1 MDAPQ
6 TVQPIFAGEFRHAM
20 DAKNRVTIPSRW
32 RTSDVDEF
40 FAIPN
45 LDVGFLMVIPPSEFR
60 RVAEKVENDESLGRA
75 ERRRFIRQ
83 FSAKAQHLTSDK
95 QGRMVLPEEQC
106 KLLKL
111 QREVVLVGNYTRFE
125 IWNPDN
131 WRKTTESD
139 APGFGHVL
147 ERAGI

>member
-45 LDVGFLMVIPPSEFR
+45 LEAGFLMVMPPSEFR
-60 RVAEKVENDESLGRA
+60 RVAQQVENDESLGRA

-83 FSAKAQHLTSDK
+83 FSSKAQHLTSDK

-139 APGFGHVL
+139 APGFSHVL

>member
-6 TVQPIFAGEFRHAM
+6 TFQPIFAGEFRHAM

-45 LDVGFLMVIPPSEFR
+45 LEAGFLMVMPPSEFK
-60 RVAEKVENDESLGRA
+60 RVAEKVENDESLLRA
-75 ERRRFIRQ
+75 ARRRFIRQ
-83 FSAKAQHLTSDK
+83 FSSKAQHLTTDK

-111 QREVVLVGNYTRFE
+111 QREVVLVGNYSRFE
-125 IWNPDN
+125 IWNSDN

-139 APGFGHVL
+139 APGFSHVL

>member
-6 TVQPIFAGEFRHAM
+6 IVQPIFAGEYRHAM

-45 LDVGFLMVIPPSEFR
+45 LEAGFLMVMPPSEFK
-60 RVAEKVENDESLGRA
+60 RVAEKVENDESLGRV

-83 FSAKAQHLTSDK
+83 FSSKAQHLTSDK

-111 QREVVLVGNYTRFE
+111 QREVVLVGSYTRFE

-139 APGFGHVL
+139 APGFNHVL

>member
-45 LDVGFLMVIPPSEFR
+45 LEAGFLMVMPPSEFK
-60 RVAEKVENDESLGRA
+60 RVAEKVENDESLLRA
-75 ERRRFIRQ
+75 ARRRFIRQ
-83 FSAKAQHLTSDK
+83 FSSKAQHLTTDK

-111 QREVVLVGNYTRFE
+111 QREVVLVGNYSRFE
-125 IWNPDN
+125 IWNSDN

-139 APGFGHVL
+139 ASGFNYVL
-147 ERAGI
+147 EQAGI

>member
-45 LDVGFLMVIPPSEFR
+45 LEAGFLMVMPPSEFR
-60 RVAEKVENDESLGRA
+60 RVAQKVENDENLGRA

-83 FSAKAQHLTSDK
+83 FSSKAQHLTSDK

-111 QREVVLVGNYTRFE
+111 QREVVLVGSYTRFE

-139 APGFGHVL
+139 APGFNHVL

>member
-45 LDVGFLMVIPPSEFR
+45 LEAGFLMVMPPLEFK
-60 RVAEKVENDESLGRA
+60 RVAEKVENDESFGRA

-125 IWNPDN
+125 IWNPDS
-131 WRKTTESD
+131 WRKTMESD
-139 APGFGHVL
+139 APGFSHVL

>member
-6 TVQPIFAGEFRHAM
+6 TVQPIFAGEYRHAM

-45 LDVGFLMVIPPSEFR
+45 LEAGFLMVMPPSEFK

-83 FSAKAQHLTSDK
+83 FSSKAQHLTSDK

-111 QREVVLVGNYTRFE
+111 QREVVLVGSYTRFE

-139 APGFGHVL
+139 APGFNHVL

>member
-32 RTSDVDEF
+32 RARDVDEF

-45 LDVGFLMVIPPSEFR
+45 LEAGFLMVMPPLEFK

-95 QGRMVLPEEQC
+95 QGRMVLAEEQC

-139 APGFGHVL
+139 APGFSHVL

>member
-1 MDAPQ
+1 
-6 TVQPIFAGEFRHAM
+6 
-20 DAKNRVTIPSRW
+20 
-32 RTSDVDEF
+32 
-40 FAIPN
+40 
-45 LDVGFLMVIPPSEFR
+45 MVMPPSEFK
-60 RVAEKVENDESLGRA
+60 RVAERVENDESLLRA
-75 ERRRFIRQ
+75 ARRRFIRQ
-83 FSAKAQHLTSDK
+83 FSSKAQHLTSDK

-139 APGFGHVL
+139 APGFNHVL

>member
-45 LDVGFLMVIPPSEFR
+45 LEAGFLMVMPPSEFK

-83 FSAKAQHLTSDK
+83 FSSKAQHLTSDK

-131 WRKTTESD
+131 WRKTTEGD
-139 APGFGHVL
+139 APGFNHVL

>member
-6 TVQPIFAGEFRHAM
+6 TVQSIFAGEFRHAM

-45 LDVGFLMVIPPSEFR
+45 LESGFLMVMPPPEFR
-60 RVAEKVENDESLGRA
+60 RVAEKVENDESLAPA

-83 FSAKAQHLTSDK
+83 FSSRAQHLTSDK

-111 QREVVLVGNYTRFE
+111 QREVVLVGNYSRFE

-131 WRKTTESD
+131 WRKTTEND
-139 APGFGHVL
+139 DPGFNYVL

>member
-6 TVQPIFAGEFRHAM
+6 NVQPIFAGEFRHAM

-32 RTSDVDEF
+32 RKSDVDEF

-45 LDVGFLMVIPPSEFR
+45 LEAGFLMVMPPSEFKR
-60 RVAEKVENDESLGRA
+60 LAEKVENDESLA
-75 ERRRFIRQ
+75 PVERRRFIRQ
-83 FSAKAQHLTSDK
+83 FSSKAQHVTSDK

-111 QREVVLVGNYTRFE
+111 QREVVLVGNYSRFE
-125 IWNPDN
+125 IWNPDT

-139 APGFGHVL
+139 GPGFSYVL

>member
-45 LDVGFLMVIPPSEFR
+45 LEAGFLMVMPPSEFK
-60 RVAEKVENDESLGRA
+60 RVAEKVENDESLGRV

-83 FSAKAQHLTSDK
+83 FSSKAQHLTSDK

-111 QREVVLVGNYTRFE
+111 QREVVLVGSYTRFE

-139 APGFGHVL
+139 APGFNHVL